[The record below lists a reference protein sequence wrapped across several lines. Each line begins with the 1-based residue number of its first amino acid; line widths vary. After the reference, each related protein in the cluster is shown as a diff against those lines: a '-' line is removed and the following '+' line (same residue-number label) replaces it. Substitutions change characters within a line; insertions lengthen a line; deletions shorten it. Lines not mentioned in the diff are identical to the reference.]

1 MRVWSW
7 DSTTGSHLDGT
18 TVLLWNPSDQLN
30 WVRTADY
37 FHGKRIQR
45 GLIRATLDARGHVRL
60 AGKEGAQRFELQV
73 PLRYR
78 VNGDSKWR
86 RGVTKNIG
94 CS

>member
-1 MRVWSW
+1 M
-7 DSTTGSHLDGT
+7 
-18 TVLLWNPSDQLN
+18 LLWNSSNQLN
-30 WVRTADY
+30 WVTTADY
-37 FHGKRIQR
+37 FHGKRIQC
-45 GLIRATLDARGHVRL
+45 GLIRAMLDARGDVPL
-60 AGKEGAQRFELQV
+60 AGKGGGQRFELQI

>member
-1 MRVWSW
+1 MWSL
-7 DSTTGSHLDGT
+7 DSTIGCHWNGT
-18 TVLLWNPSDQLN
+18 TVPLWNSSHQLN
-30 WVRTADY
+30 WMTTADY

-45 GLIRATLDARGHVRL
+45 GLIRATLDARGDLRL
-60 AGKEGAQRFELQV
+60 AGKEGARRFELQI

-86 RGVTKNIG
+86 RRVMKDIG